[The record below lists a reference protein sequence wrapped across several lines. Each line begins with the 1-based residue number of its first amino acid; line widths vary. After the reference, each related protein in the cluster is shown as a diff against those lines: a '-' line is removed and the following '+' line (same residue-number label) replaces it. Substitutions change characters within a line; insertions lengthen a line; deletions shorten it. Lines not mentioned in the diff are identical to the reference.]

1 MSAVSTA
8 PGRPSPGAPAARSAG
23 SPPGRPRGRARRLSP
38 SVLFA
43 LPALAVYLLVII
55 YPSLSGALF
64 AFTDWSGLGEERS
77 FVGLDN
83 IRRVFTNPQSAGAL
97 RNAVLLAVF
106 IVVVQNL
113 VGLLLALGVHRM
125 IKSRFVLR
133 AVFFAPAVVSPV
145 IIAFLWKYLFN
156 PAPTAGINAVLG
168 LVGLD
173 GLQQNWL
180 GDPSVALWAIGATVV
195 WQYAGYSMVIF
206 LAAMEGIPAEL
217 EEAAALDGAGLV
229 ARFRNVTLPLIAPA
243 ITINVMLSTI
253 GGLKLFDQVF
263 AITNGGPGY
272 ATEVPSTLIY
282 KEAFVYGRYGYSTAI
297 ALVLALLVAA
307 VALVQ
312 LRILRSREVAG

>member
-8 PGRPSPGAPAARSAG
+8 RGRRSRGAPAARSAG